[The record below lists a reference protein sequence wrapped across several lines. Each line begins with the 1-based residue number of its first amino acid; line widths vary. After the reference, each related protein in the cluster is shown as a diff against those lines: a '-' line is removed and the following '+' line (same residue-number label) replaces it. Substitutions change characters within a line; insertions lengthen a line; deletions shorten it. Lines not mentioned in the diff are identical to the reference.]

1 MHHLIF
7 SSKFYRVSLFFP
19 LCYQKKIASLS
30 RELIAK
36 INCYRGCGILP
47 NRTHTKS
54 WHSEFS
60 ITLLSLQPNPQ
71 LYERGSQVLMPLV
84 GLCLR
89 DCAYLCRTQDLVQL
103 PSRWT
108 LDDNDRHGHNHYYH
122 QNSSHL
128 LSTSFSDSVLSPQN
142 NPQKE
147 EEEDEYLFLTWESW
161 VSERISNLIKVI
173 ESINSGL
180 YSIFVKYPGQINFIQ
195 HSLWNRQIEKKK
207 YPSPEWM
214 KPHEHTAWSGGT
226 GEMSTSTCP
235 LSGDTLCAILC
246 SNLQVFDFKPHD
258 TGGLSSLCHWSVM
271 MIHDPWMF
279 GPKIGGMILASSQ
292 LSPNIFN
299 FFLVDNLKC
308 LGFVLRRSSLL
319 IHPRQR
325 VKRTPGAP
333 SPWSW
338 GLLVTGISKET

>member
-7 SSKFYRVSLFFP
+7 NSKFYRVSPFFS

-30 RELIAK
+30 RELTAK

-54 WHSEFS
+54 WHSEFPIALFVPPTKPS
-60 ITLLSLQPNPQ
+60 ALW
-71 LYERGSQVLMPLV
+71 ERKPSSHASCRS
-84 GLCLR
+84 LCL
-89 DCAYLCRTQDLVQL
+89 TQDLVKLQ
-103 PSRWT
+103 SGWT
-108 LDDNDRHGHNHYYH
+108 LDDNDHHGHNRYYH

-173 ESINSGL
+173 QSINSGL

-195 HSLWNRQIEKKK
+195 HSLWNRQIAKKK

-214 KPHEHTAWSGGT
+214 KPREHTAWSGGT
-226 GEMSTSTCP
+226 GETSASTCP
-235 LSGDTLCAILC
+235 LSGDTRC
-246 SNLQVFDFKPHD
+246 SIQAAQSYVQTYKSLISNPMTRVVFPA
-258 TGGLSSLCHWSVM
+258 SV
-271 MIHDPWMF
+271 
-279 GPKIGGMILASSQ
+279 IGQWWWFM
-292 LSPNIFN
+292 
-299 FFLVDNLKC
+299 
-308 LGFVLRRSSLL
+308 
-319 IHPRQR
+319 
-325 VKRTPGAP
+325 TPGC
-333 SPWSW
+333 
-338 GLLVTGISKET
+338 LVLK

>member
-84 GLCLR
+84 GLCLW
-89 DCAYLCRTQDLVQL
+89 DCAYLCLTQDLVQL

-173 ESINSGL
+173 QSINSGL

-207 YPSPEWM
+207 
-214 KPHEHTAWSGGT
+214 
-226 GEMSTSTCP
+226 STLP
-235 LSGDTLCAILC
+235 LSGWSPVSTQLDQGHWWDV
-246 SNLQVFDFKPHD
+246 NLHLSTQWGHSVHNPMFKSTSLWFQTPWH
-258 TGGLSSLCHWSVM
+258 GWSFQPLSLVSDDDSWPLDVWS
-271 MIHDPWMF
+271 
-279 GPKIGGMILASSQ
+279 
-292 LSPNIFN
+292 
-299 FFLVDNLKC
+299 
-308 LGFVLRRSSLL
+308 
-319 IHPRQR
+319 
-325 VKRTPGAP
+325 
-333 SPWSW
+333 
-338 GLLVTGISKET
+338 